1 MYIFKA
7 ILGDININ
15 WVNLDENSY
24 SCLNDKELWS
34 KLINGDE
41 DALAF
46 IYNTYFPSLYKY
58 GMKILTESGIVK
70 DCIHDLF
77 TALWFS
83 REKLSE
89 TDSIKYYLFASLKRR
104 IVRHSRPGLLHRLL
118 DSNTTT
124 PSPEQTIIDEQSSK
138 ERTKK
143 LEKVIRKLPKRQKE
157 ILYLRYYEGLS
168 TQETADI
175 MSLSVNSTYV
185 LLSKALNYLKKHSD
199 ELIAIMAYIYGSGKF

>member
-1 MYIFKA
+1 ME
-7 ILGDININ
+7 
-15 WVNLDENSY
+15 ENSY

-58 GMKILTESGIVK
+58 GMKIFTESGVVK

-77 TALWFS
+77 AALWFS
-83 REKLSE
+83 RERLSD

-104 IVRHSRPGLLHRLL
+104 IVRHSRPGLLQRFLETAV
-118 DSNTTT
+118 SA
-124 PSPEQTIIDEQSSK
+124 PSVEQTIIEEQSSQ
-138 ERTKK
+138 ERSKK
-143 LEKVIRKLPKRQKE
+143 LEKVIKKLPKRQKE
-157 ILYLRYYEGLS
+157 ILYLRYYEGLT

-175 MSLSVNSTYV
+175 MSLSIDSTYV
-185 LLSKALNYLKKHSD
+185 LLSKALNYLRKHSD
-199 ELIAIMAYIYGSGKF
+199 ELVAIMAYIYGSNKF

>member
-1 MYIFKA
+1 ME
-7 ILGDININ
+7 
-15 WVNLDENSY
+15 ENSY
-24 SCLNDKELWS
+24 SSLNDQELWS

-58 GMKILTESGIVK
+58 GMKILTDSSIIK

-77 TALWFS
+77 AALWFS
-83 REKLSE
+83 RERLSD

-104 IVRHSRPGLLHRLL
+104 IVRHSRKGVLHRLL
-118 DSNTTT
+118 DPAINST
-124 PSPEQTIIDEQSSK
+124 PSQEQTIIDKQSSQ
-138 ERTKK
+138 ERSKK

-157 ILYLRYYEGLS
+157 ILYLRYYEGLT

-199 ELIAIMAYIYGSGKF
+199 ELIAIMAYICGSGKF

>member
-1 MYIFKA
+1 V
-7 ILGDININ
+7 ILE
-15 WVNLDENSY
+15 ENSY
-24 SCLNDKELWS
+24 SDKELWS
-34 KLINGDE
+34 RLIHGE
-41 DALAF
+41 EEALAS

-58 GMKILTESGIVK
+58 GMKILGESGVIQ

-77 TALWFS
+77 VTLWFS

-118 DSNTTT
+118 ETATSA
-124 PSPEQTIIDEQSSK
+124 PSVEQTIIEEQSSQ
-138 ERTKK
+138 ERSRK
-143 LEKVIRKLPKRQKE
+143 LEKVIKKLPRRQKE

-175 MSLSVNSTYV
+175 MALSIDSTYV
-185 LLSKALNYLKKHSD
+185 LLSKALNYLRKHGD
-199 ELIAIMAYIYGSGKF
+199 ELVAIMAYIYGSSKF

>member
-1 MYIFKA
+1 
-7 ILGDININ
+7 
-15 WVNLDENSY
+15 VNLDENSY

-58 GMKILTESGIVK
+58 GMKILTDNNIVK

-77 TALWFS
+77 AALWFS
-83 REKLSE
+83 REKLSV

-118 DSNTTT
+118 EANATSA
-124 PSPEQTIIDEQSSK
+124 PSAEQMIIDEQSSQ
-138 ERTKK
+138 ERSNK

-157 ILYLRYYEGLS
+157 ILYLRYYEGLT

-199 ELIAIMAYIYGSGKF
+199 ELIVIMAYIYGSERF

>member
-1 MYIFKA
+1 ME
-7 ILGDININ
+7 
-15 WVNLDENSY
+15 ENSY

-58 GMKILTESGIVK
+58 GMKIFTESGVVK

-77 TALWFS
+77 AALWFS
-83 REKLSE
+83 RERLSG

-118 DSNTTT
+118 ETAVSA
-124 PSPEQTIIDEQSSK
+124 PSVEQTIIEEQSSQ
-138 ERTKK
+138 ERSKK
-143 LEKVIRKLPKRQKE
+143 LENVIKKLPKRQKE
-157 ILYLRYYEGLS
+157 ILYLRYYEGLT

-175 MSLSVNSTYV
+175 MSLSIDSTYV
-185 LLSKALNYLKKHSD
+185 LLSKALNYLRKHSD
-199 ELIAIMAYIYGSGKF
+199 ELVAIMAYIYGSNKF

>member
-1 MYIFKA
+1 M
-7 ILGDININ
+7 
-15 WVNLDENSY
+15 DENSY

-41 DALAF
+41 NALAF

-58 GMKILTESGIVK
+58 GMKIFTDSSIVK

-77 TALWFS
+77 AALWFS
-83 REKLSE
+83 RERLSD

-104 IVRHSRPGLLHRLL
+104 IVRHSRPGLLHMLL
-118 DSNTTT
+118 DVNATSA
-124 PSPEQTIIDEQSSK
+124 PSPEQIIIDEQSSR
-138 ERTKK
+138 ERSKK

-157 ILYLRYYEGLS
+157 ILYLRYYVGLT
-168 TQETADI
+168 TQETADL
-175 MSLSVNSTYV
+175 MSLSINSTYV

-199 ELIAIMAYIYGSGKF
+199 ELMAIMGYIYGSSKF

>member
-1 MYIFKA
+1 
-7 ILGDININ
+7 LED
-15 WVNLDENSY
+15 NSY

-58 GMKILTESGIVK
+58 GMKIIMESGIVK

-77 TALWFS
+77 AALWFS
-83 REKLSE
+83 RERLSD
-89 TDSIKYYLFASLKRR
+89 TDTIKYYLFASLKRR

-118 DSNTTT
+118 EPAVSA
-124 PSPEQTIIDEQSSK
+124 PSVEQIIIEEQSSQ
-138 ERTKK
+138 ERSKK
-143 LEKVIRKLPKRQKE
+143 LEKVIKKLPKRQKE
-157 ILYLRYYEGLS
+157 ILYLRYYEGLT

-175 MSLSVNSTYV
+175 MSLSIDSTYV
-185 LLSKALNYLKKHSD
+185 LLSKALNYLRKHSD
-199 ELIAIMAYIYGSGKF
+199 ELIAIMAYIYGSNKF

>member
-1 MYIFKA
+1 
-7 ILGDININ
+7 
-15 WVNLDENSY
+15 LDENSY

-34 KLINGDE
+34 KLTNGDE

-58 GMKILTESGIVK
+58 GMKILTDNNIVK

-77 TALWFS
+77 AALWFS
-83 REKLSE
+83 RAKLSD

-118 DSNTTT
+118 ESNSTSAA
-124 PSPEQTIIDEQSSK
+124 PSPEQTIIEEQSSQ
-138 ERTKK
+138 ERSKK
-143 LEKVIRKLPKRQKE
+143 LEKVISKLPKRQKE
-157 ILYLRYYEGLS
+157 ILYLRYYEGLT

-175 MSLSVNSTYV
+175 MSLSINSTYV

>member
-1 MYIFKA
+1 M
-7 ILGDININ
+7 
-15 WVNLDENSY
+15 VENSY

-46 IYNTYFPSLYKY
+46 IYNGYFPSLYKY
-58 GMKILTESGIVK
+58 GMKILVDSNIVK

-83 REKLSE
+83 RERLSG

-104 IVRHSRPGLLHRLL
+104 IVRHSRPGLLHLLL
-118 DSNTTT
+118 DGNTSVA
-124 PSPEQTIIDEQSSK
+124 PSPEQIIIERQSSQ
-138 ERTKK
+138 ERNTK
-143 LEKVIRKLPKRQKE
+143 LEKVIKKLPKRQKE
-157 ILYLRYYEGLS
+157 ILYLRYYVGLS
-168 TQETADI
+168 TQETADV
-175 MSLSVNSTYV
+175 MSLSINSTYV

>member
-1 MYIFKA
+1 ME
-7 ILGDININ
+7 D
-15 WVNLDENSY
+15 NSY

-58 GMKILTESGIVK
+58 GMKIIMESGIVK

-77 TALWFS
+77 AALWFS
-83 REKLSE
+83 RERLSD
-89 TDSIKYYLFASLKRR
+89 TDTIKYYLFASLKRR

-118 DSNTTT
+118 EPAVSA
-124 PSPEQTIIDEQSSK
+124 PSVEQIIIEEQSSQ
-138 ERTKK
+138 ERSKK
-143 LEKVIRKLPKRQKE
+143 LEKVIKKLPKRQKE
-157 ILYLRYYEGLS
+157 ILYLRYYEGLT

-175 MSLSVNSTYV
+175 MSLSIDSTYV
-185 LLSKALNYLKKHSD
+185 LLSKALNYLRKHSD
-199 ELIAIMAYIYGSGKF
+199 ELIAIMAYIYGSNKF

>member
-1 MYIFKA
+1 
-7 ILGDININ
+7 LE
-15 WVNLDENSY
+15 ENSY

-46 IYNTYFPSLYKY
+46 IYNTYFPALYKY
-58 GMKILTESGIVK
+58 GMKIFTESGVVK

-77 TALWFS
+77 AALWFS
-83 REKLSE
+83 RERLSN

-118 DSNTTT
+118 ETAVSA
-124 PSPEQTIIDEQSSK
+124 PSIEQTIIEEQSSQ
-138 ERTKK
+138 ERSKK
-143 LEKVIRKLPKRQKE
+143 LEKVIKKLPKRQKE

-175 MSLSVNSTYV
+175 MSLSIDSTYV
-185 LLSKALNYLKKHSD
+185 LLSKALNYLRKHSD
-199 ELIAIMAYIYGSGKF
+199 ELVAIMAYIYGSNKF

>member
-1 MYIFKA
+1 ME
-7 ILGDININ
+7 
-15 WVNLDENSY
+15 ENSY

-46 IYNTYFPSLYKY
+46 IYNTHFPSLYKY
-58 GMKILTESGIVK
+58 GMKIFTESGVVK

-77 TALWFS
+77 AALWFS
-83 REKLSE
+83 RERLSG

-118 DSNTTT
+118 ETAVSA
-124 PSPEQTIIDEQSSK
+124 PSVEQTIIEEQSSQ
-138 ERTKK
+138 ERSKK
-143 LEKVIRKLPKRQKE
+143 LEKVIKKLPKRQKE
-157 ILYLRYYEGLS
+157 ILYLRYYEGLT

-175 MSLSVNSTYV
+175 MSLSIDSTYV
-185 LLSKALNYLKKHSD
+185 LLSKALNYLRKHSD
-199 ELIAIMAYIYGSGKF
+199 ELVAIMAYIYGSNKF